1 MPSNIVSLNHA
12 SFIVTNTEV
21 SLGFYR
27 DILGLQQVDRPDLG
41 FPGAWL
47 QLGTQQ
53 IHLLE
58 LDNPDPTTGRPTH
71 GGRDRHIALNVLSL
85 TPVQEALTK
94 AGIVYTMS
102 ISGRRAMFCRDFDGN
117 TVELIELS

>member
-1 MPSNIVSLNHA
+1 MNILSLNHA
-12 SFIVTNTEV
+12 SFIVADTEV

-27 DILGLQQVDRPDLG
+27 DVLGLQLLERPDMG

-47 QLGTQQ
+47 NLGSQQ

-58 LDNPDPTTGRPTH
+58 LQNPDPIYGRPQH
-71 GGRDRHIALNVLSL
+71 GGRDRHVALNALAL
-85 TPVQEALTK
+85 APIQEALDK

-102 ISGRRAMFCRDFDGN
+102 ISGRRALFCRDFDGN
-117 TVELIELS
+117 TVEVIELP

>member
-1 MPSNIVSLNHA
+1 MNILSLNHA
-12 SFIVTNTEV
+12 SFIVADTEV

-27 DILGLQQVDRPDLG
+27 DVLGLQLLERPDMG

-47 QLGTQQ
+47 KLGSQQ

-58 LDNPDPTTGRPTH
+58 LQNPDPINGRPQH
-71 GGRDRHIALNVLSL
+71 GGRDRHIALNALALV
-85 TPVQEALTK
+85 PIQEALDK

-102 ISGRRAMFCRDFDGN
+102 ISGRRALFCRDFDGN
-117 TVELIELS
+117 TVEVIELP

>member
-1 MPSNIVSLNHA
+1 MNILSLNHA
-12 SFIVTNTEV
+12 SFIVADTEV

-27 DILGLQQVDRPDLG
+27 DVLGLQLLERPDMG

-47 QLGTQQ
+47 KLGSQQ

-58 LDNPDPTTGRPTH
+58 LKNSDPIYGRPQH
-71 GGRDRHIALNVLSL
+71 GGRDRHIALNALAL
-85 TPVQEALTK
+85 APIQEALDK

-102 ISGRRAMFCRDFDGN
+102 ISGRRALFCRDFDGN
-117 TVELIELS
+117 TVEVIELP